1 MLQTSAN
8 IATDSCK
15 ETRCDNGCLVVFS
28 LLPPSRTKLI
38 ARPLSQGLRPKIN
51 CRTRALALQEIG
63 GTISLGLGDF
73 KLLLLSLRTLVRDKS
88 CHNLYKMIVFWG
100 IVVLGVM
107 VMAMVMLMMVVLV
120 VVPVVTVMVY
130 MVVFVGMVLFLGW
143 Q

>member
-1 MLQTSAN
+1 VANKWKPEPEHPRENNTHMMLTPYAHL
-8 IATDSCK
+8 IVEILDVLC
-15 ETRCDNGCLVVFS
+15 GCLAMS
-28 LLPPSRTKLI
+28 L
-38 ARPLSQGLRPKIN
+38 LRPKIN